1 MAKQFFDPL
10 PLPNKL
16 CFVAN
21 KCDLVAQEPHI
32 SVIEGYPH
40 ITLSARQGLGLEQ
53 LRNYLK
59 ALVGYQDAEHS
70 PFIARRRHL
79 DALRRT
85 EDALQQ
91 AHEQLHGLALGEL
104 MAEDLRTAQQ
114 ALGEITG
121 VFTAD
126 DLLGK
131 IFSSFCIG
139 K

>member
-1 MAKQFFDPL
+1 MG
-10 PLPNKL
+10 
-16 CFVAN
+16 
-21 KCDLVAQEPHI
+21 QEPHI
-32 SVIEGYPH
+32 SIIEGYLH
-40 ITLSARQGLGLEQ
+40 ITLSARQDMGLTQ
-53 LRNYLK
+53 LKTHLK

-85 EDALQQ
+85 EAALQQ

-104 MAEDLRTAQQ
+104 MAEDLRAAQQ
-114 ALGEITG
+114 AVGEITG
-121 VFTAD
+121 AFSAD

>member
-1 MAKQFFDPL
+1 
-10 PLPNKL
+10 
-16 CFVAN
+16 VAN

-32 SVIEGYPH
+32 SRVAGYTH
-40 ITLSARQGLGLEQ
+40 ITLSARQNIGLEQ
-53 LRNYLK
+53 LKTHLK

-79 DALRRT
+79 EALKRT
-85 EDALQQ
+85 EIALQQ
-91 AHEQLHGLALGEL
+91 AHDQLYGLALGEL
-104 MAEDLRTAQQ
+104 MAEDLRAAQE

-121 VFTAD
+121 EFTAD